1 MKALS
6 HSKEGSLPKD
16 LGAYAAHSDFCK
28 IFNEDMSGLHLL
40 ALLLTADSAM
50 AEQCFVS
57 GFEDSIQSNRVF
69 KQWAHSWSKR
79 AIIKNAIRM
88 VRPAPSAAR
97 NSADSH
103 NLKPEPIISAS
114 LAAVFQLEP
123 FDRFVLVMS
132 VLEGYTSQDCATLLN
147 CTRQDVITAKSLALK
162 QLAQASA
169 IGSAPQVIDT
179 SEEKRNAWMP
189 QTFVELAS

>member
-6 HSKEGSLPKD
+6 HSKEGSPLKD
-16 LGAYAAHSDFCK
+16 LGVYAAHSDFCK

-103 NLKPEPIISAS
+103 DLKPEPIISAP
-114 LAAVFQLEP
+114 LAAAFQLEP
-123 FDRFVLVMS
+123 FARFVLVMS

-147 CTRQDVITAKSLALK
+147 CTRQDVIAARSLALR
-162 QLAQASA
+162 QLAKV
-169 IGSAPQVIDT
+169 PQVVGT
-179 SEEKRNAWMP
+179 SEAKPNTWMP
-189 QTFVELAS
+189 QTLELAS

>member
-6 HSKEGSLPKD
+6 HSKKDSPLKD
-16 LGAYAAHSDFCK
+16 LGVYAAHSDFCK

-69 KQWAHSWSKR
+69 KQWAHSWSRR

-88 VRPAPSAAR
+88 VRPVPSATR
-97 NSADSH
+97 NLADSRP
-103 NLKPEPIISAS
+103 LKPEPIVSAS
-114 LAAVFQLEP
+114 LAAVMQLEP

-132 VLEGYTSQDCATLLN
+132 VLEGYTSQDCASLLN
-147 CTRQDVITAKSLALK
+147 CTRQDVITARTSALK
-162 QLAQASA
+162 QLARAETDAIVGPIQQVLHTEGPLPINSA
-169 IGSAPQVIDT
+169 A
-179 SEEKRNAWMP
+179 
-189 QTFVELAS
+189 